1 MLKSGKQLRSL
12 IMLIILMMTVGACSR
27 TQFFYTQLDWI
38 IPRYVDHY
46 ISLNDEQYNILDVHT
61 QQFLKWHCSTHL
73 HKYAEWFTRLSH
85 DVDKGHIDT
94 EKIELYMD
102 DLQVFWEELVDEY
115 APGVAVAIYQ
125 ADDKQVMELFEN
137 ISEKNAELSEE
148 LVEPPLEEVEQELTE
163 RMQDRFENW
172 FGSLTT
178 AQLESIRLWSKKVA
192 PHQRLRLVMRERWAN
207 SLHRLFVY
215 RQELPEFVTG
225 VRQLI
230 KNPQQVWT
238 PEYKQQFAQTRQ
250 GVISLI
256 EQSVNSLTVKQRQ
269 YFIKQASSW
278 GRDLNAL
285 SCNRKMRVSTSYNNK
300 RPFPH

>member
-1 MLKSGKQLRSL
+1 MLESGKRMLNL
-12 IMLIILMMTVGACSR
+12 TVLIILLMTASACSR

-46 ISLNDEQYNILDVHT
+46 ISLNDEQYNILDIHT

-73 HKYAEWFTRLSH
+73 HMYAKWFTRLSQ
-85 DVDKGHIDT
+85 DVDKGHMDT
-94 EKIELYMD
+94 GKIELYMD
-102 DLQVFWEELVDEY
+102 ELQVFWEELVDEY
-115 APGVAVAIYQ
+115 VPGLAATIYQ

-137 ISEKNAELSEE
+137 ISEKNAKLSEE
-148 LVEPPLEEVEQELTE
+148 LVEPPLEDVEQELTE

-192 PHQRLRLVMRERWAN
+192 PHQRLRLVMRERWKN

-230 KNPQQVWT
+230 KNPQQAWT
-238 PEYKQQFAQTRQ
+238 SEYKQQFAQTKQ
-250 GVISLI
+250 GVINLV
-256 EQSVNSLTVKQRQ
+256 EQSVSSLTVKQRQ
-269 YFIKQASSW
+269 YFIKQINSW
-278 GRDLNAL
+278 GNDLNAL
-285 SCNRKMRVSTSYNNK
+285 SCDRTMRASTS
-300 RPFPH
+300 